1 MARVFLSV
9 LPLATA
15 GAFFAFATIATRA
28 NASGTTVAVDIDYAA
43 PIDSDTDSGG
53 GFGVRLGYEAV
64 LPFVVATPE
73 LVFTWDKF
81 SNNLD
86 PRVYRGLAGIRLGVG
101 EELRSGAFFHM
112 GIGNIQPDLPDY
124 SHTDLSYDLGAFLEL
139 AVLPSFNLGAHVAY
153 NRVTGGPNALQW
165 ASAGGQLA
173 FVF

>member
-1 MARVFLSV
+1 MS
-9 LPLATA
+9 TA
-15 GAFFAFATIATRA
+15 PPAYAGGAAI
-28 NASGTTVAVDIDYAA
+28 AVDVDYAA
-43 PIDSDTDSGG
+43 PIESSTDSGA
-53 GFGVRLGYEAV
+53 GFGIRLGYEAD

-73 LVFTWDKF
+73 LVFTYDKF
-81 SNNLD
+81 TDNLE

-101 EELRSGAFFHM
+101 ESFRSGAFFHM
-112 GIGNIQPDLPDY
+112 GVGNIKPDLPDY

-139 AVLPSFNLGAHVAY
+139 AVLPSFNVGAHVAY